1 MTNAPAVG
9 ASVSAT
15 YPLFRTLE
23 AARASLA
30 TEAWGTW
37 SGITDIDNGAD
48 LNCEYGEDAEG
59 QYALLGFVLPD
70 DFYAEIDGGTY
81 GTLFGFRIYREDV
94 A

>member
-9 ASVSAT
+9 AAVSNT

-30 TEAWGTW
+30 TETWGTW
-37 SGITDIDNGAD
+37 SGIIDFDNGAD

-59 QYALLGFVLPD
+59 QFAVIGFVIPD
-70 DFYAEIDGGTY
+70 GFYAETEQGY
-81 GTLFGFRIYREDV
+81 GTLFGFRIYREDL

>member
-9 ASVSAT
+9 AAVSNT
-15 YPLFRTLE
+15 YPLFVTLE

-30 TEAWGTW
+30 TEEWGTW
-37 SGITDIDNGAD
+37 SGITDITNGAD

-59 QYALLGFVLPD
+59 QYALLGFVIPD
-70 DFYAEIDGGTY
+70 GFYAEIEQGY
-81 GTLFGFRIYREDV
+81 GSLFGFRIYREDL